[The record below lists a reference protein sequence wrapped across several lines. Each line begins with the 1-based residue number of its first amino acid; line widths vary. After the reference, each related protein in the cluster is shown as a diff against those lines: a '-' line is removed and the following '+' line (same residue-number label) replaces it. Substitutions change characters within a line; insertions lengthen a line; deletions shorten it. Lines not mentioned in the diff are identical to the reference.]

1 MSSTG
6 ENMPELERQR
16 WLDRVAQ
23 DGNALRYAAA
33 ELKGD
38 REIVRA
44 AVAQNGFA
52 LGHAEAELQG
62 DSEIVLAAV
71 AQDGNALQYAAVE
84 LKGDLPLL
92 KLRSINPQ
100 LSAVVLVAEL
110 RLHLGYACH
119 ERVGCQSI
127 LKSLPLEVI
136 ELIGQHLT
144 IGVAVHGLI
153 WRSTSLL
160 SEGVPPSTQFK

>member
-1 MSSTG
+1 MGTRPIYFTWPRG
-6 ENMPELERQR
+6 QRAPTLAAAELQG
-16 WLDRVAQ
+16 DREIVLAAVAQ
-23 DGNALRYAAA
+23 NGGALQYAAA

-38 REIVRA
+38 P
-44 AVAQNGFA
+44 
-52 LGHAEAELQG
+52 
-62 DSEIVLAAV
+62 
-71 AQDGNALQYAAVE
+71 
-84 LKGDLPLL
+84 PLR

-100 LSAVVLVAEL
+100 LSAVVLVVEL

-119 ERVGCQSI
+119 ERLGCQSL

-160 SEGVPPSTQFK
+160 SEGVPPKSSEAGATDPTAW